1 MIRRRHGL
9 GNLMATTKRSLLNSW
24 QTPSVVLQLLR
35 TEIYV
40 QYIEWSL
47 MTVIGY
53 ESNFTANS
61 KGTFQFNAN
70 STMFDTTTNDDSNEE
85 IILEG
90 SNLNVNAAAATK
102 KQRPPSI
109 LKGKGRKTFKSS
121 EILAGAVSKIMT
133 NKQFQV
139 IDPDTKNVAG

>member
-1 MIRRRHGL
+1 MEFDD
-9 GNLMATTKRSLLNSW
+9 N
-24 QTPSVVLQLLR
+24 
-35 TEIYV
+35 E
-40 QYIEWSL
+40 
-47 MTVIGY
+47 GY

-61 KGTFQFNAN
+61 EGTFQFDVN
-70 STMFDTTTNDDSNEE
+70 SVMFDTTADDNINGE
-85 IILEG
+85 IIEG
-90 SNLNVNAAAATK
+90 SDLNVNAAAATK